1 MGVLACAIVAL
12 VTLTSA
18 TIFTIYCTGCEM
30 QHCQKDPNHVR
41 PYSGIFGAKSFP
53 VPQAILHLSPFY
65 TIILFE
71 SLCFIYGETGPL
83 KECQWYLRK
92 GIENNWVRNKG
103 NQRQCYLILKAT
115 LRKLKHKR
123 ISNAIQQPSFHNC
136 CK

>member
-1 MGVLACAIVAL
+1 MGVLACSIIAL

-30 QHCQKDPNHVR
+30 QHCQKDPNR
-41 PYSGIFGAKSFP
+41 ETILGIFGAKSSP
-53 VPQAILHLSPFY
+53 VPQAILHQGPFY

-83 KECQWYLRK
+83 NECQGYLRK
-92 GIENNWVRNKG
+92 GIENNSVRNKG
-103 NQRQCYLILKAT
+103 NQLQCYLILKAT
-115 LRKLKHKR
+115 LRKLKHKC
-123 ISNAIQQPSFHNC
+123 INNAIQQPSFHNC